1 MPKNKTHK
9 GISKRVKLTAKGKLR
24 HKSAGS
30 GHLMS
35 SKNGSR
41 KRNLRKP
48 SFLSGKVAA
57 HIKTMLAD

>member
-9 GISKRVKLTAKGKLR
+9 GISKRVKRTASGKLR

-35 SKNGSR
+35 CKNASR
-41 KRNLRKP
+41 KRSLRKP

-57 HIKTMLAD
+57 HIKTMLAN

>member
-9 GISKRVKLTAKGKLR
+9 GIAKRVKRTAKGKLR
-24 HKSAGS
+24 HKSAGA

-41 KRNLRKP
+41 KRHLRKH

-57 HIKTMLAD
+57 HIQTMLGS